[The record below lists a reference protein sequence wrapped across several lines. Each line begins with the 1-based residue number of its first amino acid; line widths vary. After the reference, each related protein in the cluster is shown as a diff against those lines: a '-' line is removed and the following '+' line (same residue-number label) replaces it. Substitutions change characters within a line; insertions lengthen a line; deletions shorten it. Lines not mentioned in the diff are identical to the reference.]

1 MTSFLDLAIVQE
13 MWSLAQAYARNK
25 CSPPPE
31 LKKED
36 EPKHHQPV
44 IIKENQEMREERRK
58 PSGRWIPL
66 GVALAVVLSLGLTA
80 PALSAAKP
88 AKPQTPKIEPKAAEV
103 LKQMCDYLKGLQQ
116 FSCQAEITEDVL
128 LTTGQKIQ
136 LGKSVE
142 AWVRRPDRMRAEIQG
157 DAENRLFLYD
167 GRSITLM
174 DRNRNVYTTIE
185 APPEID
191 AALDHAIQAFNLR
204 APLADLIY
212 TKAYENLTSE
222 VISGFYAGLHKV
234 QGVPCHHLAFREKD
248 IDWQIWI
255 EDGPTPLPRKFL
267 ITDKNAK
274 GLQFTAVFTKWNTSP
289 QLEDSFFT
297 FVPPEKAEKIDLRPA
312 AASAG
317 ATKPKK

>member
-1 MTSFLDLAIVQE
+1 
-13 MWSLAQAYARNK
+13 
-25 CSPPPE
+25 
-31 LKKED
+31 
-36 EPKHHQPV
+36 
-44 IIKENQEMREERRK
+44 
-58 PSGRWIPL
+58 
-66 GVALAVVLSLGLTA
+66 
-80 PALSAAKP
+80 
-88 AKPQTPKIEPKAAEV
+88 
-103 LKQMCDYLKGLQQ
+103 
-116 FSCQAEITEDVL
+116 
-128 LTTGQKIQ
+128 
-136 LGKSVE
+136 
-142 AWVRRPDRMRAEIQG
+142 
-157 DAENRLFLYD
+157 
-167 GRSITLM
+167 M
-174 DRNRNVYTTIE
+174 DRNRNVYTTIKS
-185 APPEID
+185 PPEID

-289 QLEDSFFT
+289 QLENALFT
-297 FVPPEKAEKIDLRPA
+297 FVPPEKAERIDPRPA
-312 AASAG
+312 AAPPG